1 MRAANRPPLAVLAL
15 SSLTLLFASTARAD
29 DPAVTAVDT
38 PSPARDG
45 EVRASDGPAAIPSVA
60 AADSDAPRQS
70 GAALAEPPAGVA
82 PRRAEPLPAPVDEDP
97 PWDGPRVELGYT
109 HYSLGDGFGGG
120 AVHAVSFGGY
130 LPTGQLRLGLIGDG
144 GARDYALGGG
154 DAVLRATL
162 VAGWQG
168 VGLVDYV
175 MPYVVAV
182 ASCGVVVGQRFATTF
197 ADALLGLGVEVGF
210 EVNPVR
216 TLHFGASL
224 AHVRADL
231 DGLGY
236 GLWVLRLFVGL

>member
-1 MRAANRPPLAVLAL
+1 MGIATRHHFAVLAL
-15 SSLTLLFASTARAD
+15 SSVTLFFASAAHAD
-29 DPAVTAVDT
+29 EPAVTATDA
-38 PSPARDG
+38 PALARGGAARAADG
-45 EVRASDGPAAIPSVA
+45 TALRIA
-60 AADSDAPRQS
+60 AADSAPTES

-82 PRRAEPLPAPVDEDP
+82 PRRAEPLPAAVDEDP
-97 PWDGPRVELGYT
+97 RWDGPRVELGYT

-144 GARDYALGGG
+144 GVRDYALGGG

-168 VGLVDYV
+168 VGLIDYV

-182 ASCGVVVGQRFATTF
+182 ASAGVVVGQRFATTF
-197 ADALLGLGVEVGF
+197 ADALLGLGVEIGF

-236 GLWVLRLFVGL
+236 GLWVVRLFVGL

>member
-1 MRAANRPPLAVLAL
+1 MRAANCHYFAALAL
-15 SSLTLLFASTARAD
+15 SGLTLLLASAARAD
-29 DPAVTAVDT
+29 EPAATAIV
-38 PSPARDG
+38 PPALARDG
-45 EVRASDGPAAIPSVA
+45 AARAADGTALPIA
-60 AADSDAPRQS
+60 AADSDAPS
-70 GAALAEPPAGVA
+70 ESAAGLAEPPAGVA
-82 PRRAEPLPAPVDEDP
+82 PRRAEPLPAPVDDDP
-97 PWDGPRVELGYT
+97 PWAGPRVELGYT

-130 LPTGQLRLGLIGDG
+130 LPTRQLRLGLIGDG

-197 ADALLGLGVEVGF
+197 ADALLGLGVEIGF